1 VILSA
6 TAISAV
12 RWTTTILTIGLQMDT
27 YRVRGVLKNLDSR
40 DRWKSA
46 LHEAILSPTR
56 RLFPDAT
63 TPTEPL
69 TGV

>member
-1 VILSA
+1 
-6 TAISAV
+6 
-12 RWTTTILTIGLQMDT
+12 
-27 YRVRGVLKNLDSR
+27 VRGGLRISDSR
-40 DRWKSA
+40 DRWKST

-69 TGV
+69 IGV